1 MFKNIWWRI
10 LFFDLCAV
18 KILYPP
24 YTQRGFLVHVL
35 GCAQHTAT
43 KRVRGLHLPPTRS
56 SLHRDAWPQTVWC
69 RRRHLCRWPRHH
81 LQECGDWWP
90 LPGWRWEELSVS
102 LCSSPSARPAQEM
115 TAERCN
121 LWTIVRARQKGGKTR
136 IFWKSTSLKKMNP
149 SFLVWKPKA
158 LIKQNLRSVHRQTHT
173 HKPEPCFHCL
183 HASFNINI
191 LVKFEQLLV
200 FQSEVHMGAYVTVRI
215 SRLCFWALALLS
227 SSKRC
232 KSLLLHVFAVCW
244 SNFLENSSS
253 SCSHG
258 PQQKLFNNGQP
269 DC

>member
-136 IFWKSTSLKKMNP
+136 IFWKTTSLKKMNP
-149 SFLVWKPKA
+149 SF
-158 LIKQNLRSVHRQTHT
+158 
-173 HKPEPCFHCL
+173 
-183 HASFNINI
+183 ASFNINI
-191 LVKFEQLLV
+191 LVMFEQLLV
-200 FQSEVHMGAYVTVRI
+200 FQSEVHMGVYVTVWI

-232 KSLLLHVFAVCW
+232 KSLILHVFAVCW